1 MEDVDSTIDA
11 AVNAAKA
18 ALKRARAVRRPL
30 DRADA
35 AGRLARELRLIADE
49 ASGVIHAEVLRAFD
63 NEGLSYGQLAA
74 RFGISKSLA
83 HQVVKT
89 RDRAAVIEEEE
100 NLTEPSSTPE
110 PEPVVAAIVTS
121 HAGVLVGRRNDGK
134 PPWTFIAGKIEPGES
149 PADAAVREVKEET
162 GLRIRAGSLIGRR
175 VHPKTGRT
183 MVYMAARPTHGID
196 VFVGDADEL
205 AEVRWVSPAEAD
217 ELMGGMI
224 FEPVRQHI
232 KHILASGETR
242 P

>member
-1 MEDVDSTIDA
+1 MEDVDSTIGA
-11 AVNAAKA
+11 AVKAAKT
-18 ALKRARAVRRPL
+18 ALDQVRAVGRPL

-35 AGRLARELRLIADE
+35 ASRLARELRLVADD
-49 ASGVIHAEVLRAFD
+49 ASGVTHAEVLRAFD

-89 RDRAAVIEEEE
+89 RNRAAIIEEEDK
-100 NLTEPSSTPE
+100 LTEPSNTPE

-121 HAGVLVGRRNDGK
+121 SAGVLVGRRNDGK

-162 GLRIRAGSLIGRR
+162 GLRIRAGGLIGRR

-183 MVYMAARPTHGID
+183 MVYMAARPTHGTD
-196 VFVGDADEL
+196 VFVGDAEEL
-205 AEVRWVSPAEAD
+205 AEVRWVSLTEAD
-217 ELMGGMI
+217 ELMGNAI

-232 KHILASGETR
+232 RQTLADSNE